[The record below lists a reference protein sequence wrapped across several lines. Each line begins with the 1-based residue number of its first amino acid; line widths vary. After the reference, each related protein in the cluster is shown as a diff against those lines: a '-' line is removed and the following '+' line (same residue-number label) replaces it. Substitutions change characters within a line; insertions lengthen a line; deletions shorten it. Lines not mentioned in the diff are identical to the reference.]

1 MNDKQ
6 KPDTTSDIELQSVTG
21 TFVTNEDLS
30 NGAGGAASDETLDG
44 IAGGGEYWEGEQ
56 DSSGV

>member
-1 MNDKQ
+1 MDDKQ
-6 KPDTTSDIELQSVTG
+6 KPDTTSDIQLSVTN

-30 NGAGGAASDETLDG
+30 NVAGGAATDDTLES

>member
-1 MNDKQ
+1 
-6 KPDTTSDIELQSVTG
+6 
-21 TFVTNEDLS
+21 VTNEDLS
-30 NGAGGAASDETLDG
+30 NVAGGAATDDTLES